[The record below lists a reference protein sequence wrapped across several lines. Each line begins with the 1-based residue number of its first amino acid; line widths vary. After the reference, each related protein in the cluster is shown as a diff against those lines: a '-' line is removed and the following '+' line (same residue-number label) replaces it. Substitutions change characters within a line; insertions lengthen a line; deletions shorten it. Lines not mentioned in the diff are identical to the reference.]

1 MSIPLTIAGDALDE
15 LGIILEALAAES
27 QYTLIPEYIESSLKT
42 KYARDEQSADMLDII
57 INNRVFDPME
67 IYNFGGFAGT
77 FMNYGPNNTTD
88 IASNVQK
95 QSKVVSKSIDKF
107 LKALLEG

>member
-1 MSIPLTIAGDALDE
+1 
-15 LGIILEALAAES
+15 
-27 QYTLIPEYIESSLKT
+27 YTLIPEYIESSLKT

-77 FMNYGPNNTTD
+77 FMNYGRNNTTD